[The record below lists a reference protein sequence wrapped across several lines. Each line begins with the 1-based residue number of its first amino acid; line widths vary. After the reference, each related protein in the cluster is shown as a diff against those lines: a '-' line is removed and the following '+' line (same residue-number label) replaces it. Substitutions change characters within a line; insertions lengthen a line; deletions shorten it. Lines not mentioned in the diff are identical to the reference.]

1 MEENKTPLHQAIFND
16 VLDEYQA
23 KAGESYEEVKNA
35 VTAEYERRVRDY
47 LKTDALW
54 QGDTTPEQRK
64 NLEAFKKKYESRGKI
79 PKKPIKI

>member
-1 MEENKTPLHQAIFND
+1 MDENKKPLHQAVYND
-16 VLDEYQA
+16 VLQEYKA
-23 KAGESYEEVKNA
+23 KAGESYDEVKNA

-64 NLEAFKKKYESRGKI
+64 NLEAFKKKYESRGKL
-79 PKKPIKI
+79 KKYE